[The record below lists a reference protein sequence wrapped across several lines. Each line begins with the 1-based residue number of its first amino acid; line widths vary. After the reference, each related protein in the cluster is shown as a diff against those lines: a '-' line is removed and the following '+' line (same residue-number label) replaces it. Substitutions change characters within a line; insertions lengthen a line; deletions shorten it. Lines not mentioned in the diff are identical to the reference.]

1 MAVVNLFNMSH
12 CCLQGPAVHHGLGR
26 TPAPYI
32 FFFLVPN
39 ALQVFGRKPRDI
51 HTDLVKKYANTPTA
65 EPPWHLSPC
74 IGRQNIGNCKP
85 HQGCFFFCP
94 LFWIRT
100 ETMLMARLDLWL
112 WDVITLWLVIWCFI
126 WTERAIN
133 STALQSDNV
142 IMALAT
148 QDKQIV
154 LLLVKAFPGFT
165 FLDLE
170 SPFTPTLPNPHFP
183 PD

>member
-1 MAVVNLFNMSH
+1 MVWAG
-12 CCLQGPAVHHGLGR
+12 LQLL
-26 TPAPYI
+26 T
-32 FFFLVPN
+32 FFFLSAKRFASVWQK
-39 ALQVFGRKPRDI
+39 AKRYSHRLGE
-51 HTDLVKKYANTPTA
+51 KYANTPTA

-74 IGRQNIGNCKP
+74 IGRQNIVCCSSPNRNCKP
-85 HQGCFFFCP
+85 QQGCFFFFCP

-183 PD
+183 PDEL